1 MHRQVLRK
9 KRTNQRYVY
18 PNIQKSENPHACVDK
33 PDILPCVGCCCTVA
47 SHRCAREIDD
57 DDQIASADEGNPHGF
72 EQRIRAPWRGRHE
85 SREVHRT
92 RTLFPNHRGRHV
104 RRVARAVTRARS
116 VKRFFF
122 SRYFFFPEGP
132 NRTQES
138 VREVFWRPCNLPCH
152 RRGLIGEPTKM
163 YSAVFLVPIYSP
175 QLLLSRRLVR
185 SISYS
190 IISLMKEAAVQIGTE
205 GKCE

>member
-85 SREVHRT
+85 SREVVGYAVPTAHALYSQIT
-92 RTLFPNHRGRHV
+92 EVGTYG
-104 RRVARAVTRARS
+104 VARAVTRARS

-122 SRYFFFPEGP
+122 PVISSFRKGPIARRNLYVRFFGGP
-132 NRTQES
+132 ATCRA
-138 VREVFWRPCNLPCH
+138 
-152 RRGLIGEPTKM
+152 IG
-163 YSAVFLVPIYSP
+163 
-175 QLLLSRRLVR
+175 
-185 SISYS
+185 
-190 IISLMKEAAVQIGTE
+190 AA
-205 GKCE
+205 